1 MTSELNWFFQI
12 TGGSNGIGREICIE
26 LAKCGVN
33 IACLDLDIGA
43 AQQLC
48 EELKNDYGIRASAY
62 KVRRFVDFFSALTQL
77 N

>member
-1 MTSELNWFFQI
+1 MFLQI

-33 IACLDLDIGA
+33 IACLDLDIEA

-48 EELKNDYGIRASAY
+48 EKLKNDYDIRANAY
-62 KVRRFVDFFSALTQL
+62 KVRRFFFCSYSVS
-77 N
+77 